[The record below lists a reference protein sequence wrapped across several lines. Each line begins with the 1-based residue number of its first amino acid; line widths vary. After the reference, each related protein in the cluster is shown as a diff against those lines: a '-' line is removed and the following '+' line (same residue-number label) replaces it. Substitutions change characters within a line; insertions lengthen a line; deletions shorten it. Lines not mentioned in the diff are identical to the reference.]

1 MLTPEYLDSLP
12 DPVLELFRQVEED
25 ILTDMARRISKM
37 GAVTETAD
45 WQRWR
50 LEQIQLT
57 RSDITA
63 QLSKLTGLTRQ
74 ELSRLFE
81 EAATQAIQ
89 ADDEIYRTAGLSPG
103 SPNDNPELLQL
114 LNGGMQQTSG
124 TFQNLTRTT
133 ANTATQQFERALDR
147 AWLQVSSGAF
157 DYQTAIR
164 RAVKALAASGLQAIT
179 YPSGHADTLE
189 VAVRRAVLTGV
200 GKTTGEICLSHAEEM
215 GCDLMEITAHPGAR
229 PSHMEWQGKIVS
241 LSGQKGYL
249 SKSDIGYG
257 TGDGFKGWNCRHDWF
272 PYFEGLSES
281 AYPREKLREY
291 ENQTVTYN
299 GKTLS
304 YYDATQQQ
312 RYIERQIRR
321 WKREYRMMDAAGQD
335 TTQASMK
342 LAQWRATERDFCKQ
356 TGMPRDRFRSQ
367 VEGFGRS
374 EAARAIAQEKNL
386 AKAQNIGY
394 NKNKS
399 EAKQSEL
406 GSFKTKLQSD
416 LRIDKNYYS
425 IVKNRFSHGSEIA
438 KRAFN
443 KFVPP
448 DSVADAEYLGRPHY
462 DPNTKKIY
470 MSYLADSQNER
481 GNGVTWYHEHG
492 HLIDDAAGGISND
505 QTFLDLLTE
514 DRLAYTRTYGKKH
527 HLGTFDKVDQAIS
540 RDLSSMREQSG
551 VSDILQAVTKGN
563 VSGVAGHELAY
574 WHDKRNITG
583 EAFAHMFEAQ
593 FDAVRYREMKKYF
606 PKSLEYFEKILQ
618 EAVV

>member
-12 DPVLELFRQVEED
+12 EPVLELFRQVEED
-25 ILTDMARRISKM
+25 ILEDMARRISKM
-37 GAVTETAD
+37 GAVTATAD

-63 QLSKLTGLTRQ
+63 QLSDLTGLTQQ
-74 ELSRLFE
+74 ELRKLFQ
-81 EAATQAIQ
+81 EAAAQAIQ
-89 ADDEIYRTAGLSPG
+89 ADNEIYRAAGLSPG

-114 LNGGMQQTSG
+114 LNGGMRQTSG

-157 DYQTAIR
+157 NYQAAIRTAI
-164 RAVKALAASGLQAIT
+164 KSLASTGMQAIE
-179 YPSGHADTLE
+179 YPTGHIDTLE

-200 GKTTGEICLSHAEEM
+200 GKTTGEICLAHAEEM

-241 LSGQKGYL
+241 LSGRKGYL

-257 TGDGFKGWNCRHDWF
+257 TGNGFKGWNCRHDWF

-321 WKREYRMMDAAGQD
+321 WKREYQMMDAARQD

-342 LAQWRATERDFCKQ
+342 LAQWRAAEKDFCKQ
-356 TGMPRDRFRSQ
+356 TGIDRDGFRSQ

-374 EAARAIAQEKNL
+374 EASRATWEVKKKLLSDVNL
-386 AKAQNIGY
+386 DPLPITTQSIGSV
-394 NKNKS
+394 KKFS
-399 EAKQSEL
+399 CQLLPPALQ
-406 GSFKTKLQSD
+406 TKLQNEHKKLLISISRKPLGTEAGATYDLSMKPLHKVVGEDKAAKVFIPKEEVPHIAIHTHPTGGTFTHTD
-416 LRIDKNYYS
+416 LRLFAKNDTMKMLTAVGNNGAVYAVEKTDQYTR
-425 IVKNRFSHGSEIA
+425 VKFMQYMTTVE
-438 KRAFN
+438 KRHPQYLTSP
-443 KFVPP
+443 VEY
-448 DSVADAEYLGRPHY
+448 AEFMQDFL
-462 DPNTKKIY
+462 
-470 MSYLADSQNER
+470 
-481 GNGVTWYHEHG
+481 
-492 HLIDDAAGGISND
+492 GGIGSYGIKY
-505 QTFLDLLTE
+505 
-514 DRLAYTRTYGKKH
+514 YTT
-527 HLGTFDKVDQAIS
+527 GT
-540 RDLSSMREQSG
+540 
-551 VSDILQAVTKGN
+551 
-563 VSGVAGHELAY
+563 
-574 WHDKRNITG
+574 
-583 EAFAHMFEAQ
+583 
-593 FDAVRYREMKKYF
+593 
-606 PKSLEYFEKILQ
+606 
-618 EAVV
+618 

>member
-1 MLTPEYLDSLP
+1 MLTPEYLDHLP
-12 DPVLELFRQVEED
+12 DAILNLYRQVEED
-25 ILTDMARRISKM
+25 ILADMARRISKM
-37 GAVTETAD
+37 GTVTVTAD

-103 SPNDNPELLQL
+103 SPNSSQELLQL

-164 RAVKALAASGLQAIT
+164 RAVKDLAASGLQAIT
-179 YPSGHADTLE
+179 YPSGHTDTLE

-229 PSHMEWQGKIVS
+229 PSHMAWQGKIVS
-241 LSGQKGYL
+241 LSGRKGYL

-281 AYPREKLREY
+281 AYPLEKLREY
-291 ENQTVTYN
+291 ESQTVSYN
-299 GKTLS
+299 GENLS
-304 YYDATQQQ
+304 YYEATQQQ

-335 TTQASMK
+335 TEKASMK

-374 EAARAIAQEKNL
+374 QAAKATAKAEHNHKTWLKSIGAEKTDLNTL
-386 AKAQNIGY
+386 AKYYDGKYNISPSYQMLWRYARSVESGMLSPMAGIDLYQSIYQRIEKEIIGKKTANGIAIQAQSYHLMERI
-394 NKNKS
+394 
-399 EAKQSEL
+399 L
-406 GSFKTKLQSD
+406 GTMRD
-416 LRIDKNYYS
+416 PH
-425 IVKNRFSHGSEIA
+425 KNRP
-438 KRAFN
+438 R
-443 KFVPP
+443 
-448 DSVADAEYLGRPHY
+448 
-462 DPNTKKIY
+462 
-470 MSYLADSQNER
+470 
-481 GNGVTWYHEHG
+481 
-492 HLIDDAAGGISND
+492 
-505 QTFLDLLTE
+505 
-514 DRLAYTRTYGKKH
+514 
-527 HLGTFDKVDQAIS
+527 
-540 RDLSSMREQSG
+540 
-551 VSDILQAVTKGN
+551 
-563 VSGVAGHELAY
+563 SGVAYDDFLECILHGTPRPIKISP
-574 WHDKRNITG
+574 DGKRSQLFCTEKCAVSINPDTG
-583 EAFAHMFEAQ
+583 TLIQ
-593 FDAVRYREMKKYF
+593 CN
-606 PKSLEYFEKILQ
+606 PL
-618 EAVV
+618 

>member
-12 DPVLELFRQVEED
+12 EPVLELFRQVEED
-25 ILTDMARRISKM
+25 ILEDMARRISKM
-37 GAVTETAD
+37 GAVTATAD

-63 QLSKLTGLTRQ
+63 QLSKLTGLTQQ
-74 ELSRLFE
+74 ELRRLFQ
-81 EAATQAIQ
+81 EAAAQAIQ
-89 ADDEIYRTAGLSPG
+89 ADNEIYRAVGLSPG
-103 SPNDNPELLQL
+103 SPNDSPELLQL
-114 LNGGMQQTSG
+114 LNSGMQQTSG

-133 ANTATQQFERALDR
+133 ANTATQQFERVLDR

-157 DYQTAIR
+157 NYQSAIRTAI
-164 RAVKALAASGLQAIT
+164 KSLASAGMQAIQ
-179 YPSGHADTLE
+179 YPTGHIDTLE

-200 GKTTGEICLSHAEEM
+200 GKTTGEICLAHAEEM

-241 LSGQKGYL
+241 LSGRKGYL

-321 WKREYRMMDAAGQD
+321 WKREYQMMDAAGQD

-342 LAQWRATERDFCKQ
+342 LAQWRAAEKDFCKQ
-356 TGMPRDRFRSQ
+356 TGIDRDGFRSQ

-374 EAARAIAQEKNL
+374 EASRATWQAKKQLEKEKQDAIIKEEIRKAGGFSEK
-386 AKAQNIGY
+386 AKIHLSPRQIDTDTLGFDEQHINKERKHNVTREEAVLWIRNAKISVTVWNGQYERYYGY
-394 NKNKS
+394 DGTVYVNVQGYYIRTAYGKNEFQK
-399 EAKQSEL
+399 EV
-406 GSFKTKLQSD
+406 
-416 LRIDKNYYS
+416 LRILE
-425 IVKNRFSHGSEIA
+425 V
-438 KRAFN
+438 
-443 KFVPP
+443 
-448 DSVADAEYLGRPHY
+448 L
-462 DPNTKKIY
+462 
-470 MSYLADSQNER
+470 
-481 GNGVTWYHEHG
+481 
-492 HLIDDAAGGISND
+492 
-505 QTFLDLLTE
+505 
-514 DRLAYTRTYGKKH
+514 
-527 HLGTFDKVDQAIS
+527 
-540 RDLSSMREQSG
+540 
-551 VSDILQAVTKGN
+551 
-563 VSGVAGHELAY
+563 
-574 WHDKRNITG
+574 
-583 EAFAHMFEAQ
+583 
-593 FDAVRYREMKKYF
+593 KKYG
-606 PKSLEYFEKILQ
+606 Y
-618 EAVV
+618 

>member
-57 RSDITA
+57 RSDITER
-63 QLSKLTGLTRQ
+63 LSKLTGLTQQ
-74 ELSRLFE
+74 ELSRLFQ
-81 EAATQAIQ
+81 EAATQAVQ
-89 ADDEIYRTAGLSPG
+89 ADDEIYRAAGFSPG
-103 SPNDNPELLQL
+103 SPNDSPELLQL

-164 RAVKALAASGLQAIT
+164 RAVKDLAASGLQAIT
-179 YPSGHADTLE
+179 YPSGHTDTLE

-200 GKTTGEICLSHAEEM
+200 GKTTGEICLAHAEEM

-229 PSHMEWQGKIVS
+229 PSHMVWQGKLVS
-241 LSGQKGYL
+241 LSGRKGYL

-291 ENQTVTYN
+291 ESQTVSYN
-299 GKTLS
+299 GENLS
-304 YYDATQQQ
+304 YYEATQEQ

-321 WKREYRMMDAAGQD
+321 WKREYHMMDAAGQD

-356 TGMPRDRFRSQ
+356 TGLDRDGFRSQ
-367 VEGFGRS
+367 VEGFGRRQAS
-374 EAARAIAQEKNL
+374 RATW
-386 AKAQNIGY
+386 
-394 NKNKS
+394 
-399 EAKQSEL
+399 EAKKHLEKEKQDAIIKE
-406 GSFKTKLQSD
+406 
-416 LRIDKNYYS
+416 
-425 IVKNRFSHGSEIA
+425 EIR
-438 KRAFN
+438 K
-443 KFVPP
+443 
-448 DSVADAEYLGRPHY
+448 
-462 DPNTKKIY
+462 
-470 MSYLADSQNER
+470 
-481 GNGVTWYHEHG
+481 
-492 HLIDDAAGGISND
+492 AGGFSEKAKIHLFPRQMDTDTLGFDEQHINK
-505 QTFLDLLTE
+505 E
-514 DRLAYTRTYGKKH
+514 RKH
-527 HLGTFDKVDQAIS
+527 
-540 RDLSSMREQSG
+540 
-551 VSDILQAVTKGN
+551 
-563 VSGVAGHELAY
+563 
-574 WHDKRNITG
+574 NITRE
-583 EAFAHMFEAQ
+583 EAVLWIQNAKISVTVWGGQYERYYGY
-593 FDAVRYREMKKYF
+593 DGAVYVNVQGRYIRTAYSKNEFQKEVLKIVEVLKKYG
-606 PKSLEYFEKILQ
+606 Y
-618 EAVV
+618 